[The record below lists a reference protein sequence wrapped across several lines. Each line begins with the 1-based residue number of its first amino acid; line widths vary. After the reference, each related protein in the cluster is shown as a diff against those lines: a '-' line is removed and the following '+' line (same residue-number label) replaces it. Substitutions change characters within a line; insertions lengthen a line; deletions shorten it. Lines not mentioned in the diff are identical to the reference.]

1 MEDTPLQTTER
12 RSRPSIR
19 ILAMLAAV
27 AVGAFALDQFT
38 KAVVVSSMTEGQTI
52 EALGGFLQWHFVRN
66 PGAAF
71 SFAAGSTWIFTGVS
85 TLMVIVIIVVAR
97 RLGSKLWAAVFG
109 LVLGGALGNLFDR
122 LFREPGFGTG
132 HVIDFIY
139 TPWMLPA
146 IYNVADMCI
155 VVGMSAFVL
164 LTLFDIGFDGKR
176 RPKAKKDA

>member
-27 AVGAFALDQFT
+27 AVGAFALDQLT
-38 KAVVVSSMTEGQTI
+38 KALVVSSMTEGQTI

-85 TLMVIVIIVVAR
+85 FGFRTR
-97 RLGSKLWAAVFG
+97 RCCQDMHSSVRRRAG
-109 LVLGGALGNLFDR
+109 
-122 LFREPGFGTG
+122 REG
-132 HVIDFIY
+132 
-139 TPWMLPA
+139 
-146 IYNVADMCI
+146 
-155 VVGMSAFVL
+155 
-164 LTLFDIGFDGKR
+164 
-176 RPKAKKDA
+176 